1 LLAECVRLSS
11 MIMTGSIAGL
21 FLVEFC
27 LRSVFL
33 TDDPFRDPILFA
45 RQVRNRWP
53 AIAASLR
60 GDE

>member
-1 LLAECVRLSS
+1 VKLSS
-11 MIMTGSIAGL
+11 IVTIGSIAGL

-27 LRSVFL
+27 LRFVLL